1 MWGGFCFW
9 CCCFFELHFYDYHM
23 HYFLKDFLYN
33 NKGKILKNPTLPSTT
48 KTSFLCC
55 SQQTKGQFQ
64 AEITVSGVLG
74 ILHLMAVTTDVC
86 SFKMKVRSYPFSFRT
101 CQWFSFTEK
110 AQFPIVPTGFYMIC
124 PYFYNS
130 ACISSSSLF
139 ILPQPSGLFAVPCT
153 P

>member
-1 MWGGFCFW
+1 MV
-9 CCCFFELHFYDYHM
+9 FELHFYDYHM

-48 KTSFLCC
+48 KTSFLCVALNKL
-55 SQQTKGQFQ
+55 KGSFRLSSRCQGSWASFISWQ
-64 AEITVSGVLG
+64 PLLTYV
-74 ILHLMAVTTDVC
+74 HL
-86 SFKMKVRSYPFSFRT
+86 KMKVRSYPFSLRT

-110 AQFPIVPTGFYMIC
+110 AQFRIVPTGFYMIC
-124 PYFYNS
+124 PYSYNS